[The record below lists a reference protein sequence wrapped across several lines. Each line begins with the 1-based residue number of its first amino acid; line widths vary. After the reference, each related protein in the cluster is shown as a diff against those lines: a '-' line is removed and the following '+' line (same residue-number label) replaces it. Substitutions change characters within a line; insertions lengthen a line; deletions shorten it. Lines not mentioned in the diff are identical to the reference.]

1 MFGDG
6 FKPSSGNP
14 VAGVLRLIARLATTK
29 FTIWRTGFDHGD
41 QWIEATVYIG
51 KRFFTKL
58 L

>member
-14 VAGVLRLIARLATTK
+14 VAGELRLIARLATTK
-29 FTIWRTGFDHGD
+29 FTIWRTSFDHGD

-51 KRFFTKL
+51 K
-58 L
+58 